1 MTERPSPGEQLAGIA
16 GLALF
21 LIMFLFAWYSWP
33 GAALTSVNGLD
44 AFDAFSDWI
53 DLILILAA
61 FSGICLGLFG
71 SGVARLPVSL
81 SVVTTVLGGLSAL
94 LILVCIISTPSV
106 PTFGAAAAEGDLGV
120 EPGAWLGLIAAILV
134 AVGGYKVMQEEGMT
148 FADAADNLS
157 GPGGGGGEHHHTPPP
172 PPPPQQPPQPHA
184 EPPPPHAAPPP
195 PPQAAPPPPPPP
207 AEPFP
212 PPPPPPTA

>member
-33 GAALTSVNGLD
+33 GAASSALSGLD
-44 AFDAFSDWI
+44 AFDAFDDWI
-53 DLILILAA
+53 AIILILAA
-61 FSGICLGLFG
+61 FSGIALGLFG
-71 SGVARLPVSL
+71 SGTSRLPVPL

-94 LILVCIISTPSV
+94 LILICIISTPSV
-106 PTFGAAAAEGDLGV
+106 PNFGAGVVEGDLGV

-134 AVGGYKVMQEEGMT
+134 AVGAYKVMQEEGMS

-157 GPGGGGGEHHHTPPP
+157 GGSGGGAEPHHTPPP
-172 PPPPQQPPQPHA
+172 PPPPAQPQPPQPQA
-184 EPPPPHAAPPP
+184 ESP
-195 PPQAAPPPPPPP
+195 PPPPPPP
-207 AEPFP
+207 AQP
-212 PPPPPPTA
+212 PPPPPPPAG